1 MKKFILWTLG
11 IILALFVLIFCVL
24 FTPPGNAL
32 LIVESALCKLCL
44 KELCMKKFIL
54 WTLGIILALFVLIF
68 CVLFTPP
75 GNALLKPIIQGQIDK
90 YAPIKLDLEKFSLGI
105 SSVELK
111 IAHNDAII
119 ITLGGDFSLFS
130 QTLDVALKVDARD
143 IAVLGELVDTPLQGS
158 FVINTTAKGS
168 LEHLEV
174 NTTSD
179 IAKSFT
185 DIRITLQDFTPTA
198 ILANIKDA
206 QIKEFLAMAGIKPYA
221 SGSLSLEADIKG
233 DKDMNF
239 NGNALLQI
247 TQGLVDS
254 TLIKKDFEIDVP
266 KTTFVTTLN
275 ALFDMDKLNH
285 DFSFNG
291 NIGNIHS
298 SGQTLLKTLSTNT
311 SYAVNLSDLSAF
323 TPLVGMPIRGSFDN
337 GNIGNIHSSG
347 QTLLKTLSTNTSY
360 AVNLSDLSAFTP
372 LVGMPIRGSFETKG
386 EVKGGMESLE
396 IKGSS
401 NLASSNTSYEAVLK
415 NLAPDTIKAKV
426 SNLQLDTL
434 LWMIYMPRYADMRLN
449 LNAVVSELDKGISTQ
464 TDIKLSGTTNNAVMK
479 KEFDLDMPNT
489 KFNLTS
495 NVSLN
500 KGIGEAN
507 SKLDSDIANLELSKT
522 QINLKDSSFT
532 IPYIATIPNLKKLK
546 FITGME
552 LAGDFNSDIANL
564 ELSKTQINLKDSS
577 FTIPYIATIP
587 NLKKLKFITG
597 MELAG
602 DFKAQGTAKLKDTL
616 YADFNTQ
623 SLGGSIDAK
632 LDGNTLLASL
642 KDVNTLK
649 LFSIAQLK
657 PVFSSSMNGD
667 FNYNTLTEKGTLKA
681 VLSNGKLMP
690 NEITQLVEKYLK
702 TDITKEVYEDAGL
715 NATIDKK
722 LITTDIGLK
731 SNNTAIYAQG
741 ASIDTQKGKI
751 KADLKFQI
759 KDKYIYLK
767 ARDNLESPSLSIDA
781 SDLIKAE
788 ASKALSKG
796 AEQAIDKYI
805 KDDKIKEGAGKLLN
819 NLFK

>member
-1 MKKFILWTLG
+1 M
-11 IILALFVLIFCVL
+11 
-24 FTPPGNAL
+24 
-32 LIVESALCKLCL
+32 
-44 KELCMKKFIL
+44 CMKKFVL
-54 WTLGIILALFVLIF
+54 WILGIILALFVLIF

-130 QTLDVALKVDARD
+130 QTLDLALKVDARD

-168 LEHLEV
+168 LEYLEV

-185 DIRITLQDFTPTA
+185 DIRVTLQDFTPTA

-247 TQGLVDS
+247 AQGLVDS
-254 TLIKKDFEIDVP
+254 TLIKKDFDIDVP

-311 SYAVNLSDLSAF
+311 SYAVDLSDLSAF
-323 TPLVGMPIRGSFDN
+323 TPLFSMPIRGSFN
-337 GNIGNIHSSG
+337 
-347 QTLLKTLSTNTSY
+347 
-360 AVNLSDLSAFTP
+360 
-372 LVGMPIRGSFETKG
+372 TKG

-401 NLASSNTSYEAVLK
+401 NIASSNTSYEALLK
-415 NLAPDTIKAKV
+415 NLAPDTIKAQV
-426 SNLQLDTL
+426 SNLKLDTL
-434 LWMIYMPRYADMRLN
+434 LWMMYMPRYADMRLN
-449 LNAVVSELDKGISTQ
+449 LNAVVSELDKGLSSK
-464 TDIKLSGTTNNAVMK
+464 TDLTLTGTTNNAVMK

-495 NVSLN
+495 GVVL
-500 KGIGEAN
+500 KQGIGEAN
-507 SKLDSDIANLELSKT
+507 SKLDSDIANLNLAKT
-522 QINLKDSSFT
+522 QINLKDSSF
-532 IPYIATIPNLKKLK
+532 IVPYVATIPNLKKLK
-546 FITGME
+546 F
-552 LAGDFNSDIANL
+552 L
-564 ELSKTQINLKDSS
+564 
-577 FTIPYIATIP
+577 
-587 NLKKLKFITG
+587 TG

-616 YADFNTQ
+616 YADFSTQ

-632 LDGNTLLASL
+632 LDHNKLIASL

-667 FNYNTLTEKGTLKA
+667 FNYDTLTEKGTLKA

-690 NEITQLVEKYLK
+690 NEITQLAEKYLE
-702 TDITKEVYEDAGL
+702 TDITKEAYEDAGL

-741 ASIDTQKGKI
+741 ASIDTEKGKI
-751 KADLKFQI
+751 NTDIKFQI

-767 ARDNLESPSLSIDA
+767 ARDNLASPSLSIDA

>member
-1 MKKFILWTLG
+1 MKKIVLW
-11 IILALFVLIFCVL
+11 I
-24 FTPPGNAL
+24 
-32 LIVESALCKLCL
+32 
-44 KELCMKKFIL
+44 
-54 WTLGIILALFVLIF
+54 LGIILALFVLIF

-90 YAPIKLDLEKFSLGI
+90 YAPIKLELETFSLGI

-111 IAHNDAII
+111 IAHNDTII

-130 QTLDVALKVDARD
+130 QTLDLALKVDARD

-168 LEHLEV
+168 LKHLEV

-185 DIRITLQDFTPTA
+185 DIRVTLQDFTPTA

-233 DKDMNF
+233 DQNMNF
-239 NGNALLQI
+239 NGNTLLQI
-247 TQGLVDS
+247 AQGLVDS
-254 TLIKKDFEIDVP
+254 TLIKKDFDIDVP

-311 SYAVNLSDLSAF
+311 SYAVDLSDLSAF
-323 TPLVGMPIRGSFDN
+323 TPLVGMPIRGSFN
-337 GNIGNIHSSG
+337 
-347 QTLLKTLSTNTSY
+347 
-360 AVNLSDLSAFTP
+360 
-372 LVGMPIRGSFETKG
+372 TKG

-401 NLASSNTSYEAVLK
+401 NIASSNTSYEALLK
-415 NLAPDTIKAKV
+415 NLAPDTIKAQV
-426 SNLQLDTL
+426 SNLKLDTL

-449 LNAVVSELDKGISTQ
+449 LNAVVSELDKGISTK
-464 TDIKLSGTTNNAVMK
+464 TDLTLTGTTNNAVMK

-495 NVSLN
+495 GVVL
-500 KGIGEAN
+500 KQGIGEAN
-507 SKLDSDIANLELSKT
+507 SKLDSDIANLNLAKT
-522 QINLKDSSFT
+522 QINLKDSSFV
-532 IPYIATIPNLKKLK
+532 IPYVATIPNLKKLK
-546 FITGME
+546 F
-552 LAGDFNSDIANL
+552 L
-564 ELSKTQINLKDSS
+564 
-577 FTIPYIATIP
+577 
-587 NLKKLKFITG
+587 TG

-616 YADFNTQ
+616 YADFSTQ

-632 LDGNTLLASL
+632 LDNNKLFASL

-667 FNYNTLTEKGTLKA
+667 FNYDTLTEKGTLKA

-690 NEITQLVEKYLK
+690 NEITQLAEKYLK
-702 TDITKEVYEDAGL
+702 TDITKEAYEDAGL

-731 SNNTAIYAQG
+731 SSNTAIYAQE
-741 ASIDTQKGKI
+741 ASIDTEKGKI
-751 KADLKFQI
+751 NADIKFQI

-767 ARDNLESPSLSIDA
+767 ARDNLASPSLSIDA

>member
-1 MKKFILWTLG
+1 MKKIVLW
-11 IILALFVLIFCVL
+11 I
-24 FTPPGNAL
+24 
-32 LIVESALCKLCL
+32 
-44 KELCMKKFIL
+44 
-54 WTLGIILALFVLIF
+54 LGIILALFVLIF

-90 YAPIKLDLEKFSLGI
+90 YAPIKLELETFSLGI

-111 IAHNDAII
+111 IAHNDTII

-130 QTLDVALKVDARD
+130 QTLDLALKVDARD

-168 LEHLEV
+168 LKHLEV

-185 DIRITLQDFTPTA
+185 DIRVTLQDFTPTA

-233 DKDMNF
+233 DQNMNF
-239 NGNALLQI
+239 NGNTLLQI
-247 TQGLVDS
+247 AQGLVDS
-254 TLIKKDFEIDVP
+254 TLIKKDFDIDVP

-311 SYAVNLSDLSAF
+311 SYAVDLSDLSAF
-323 TPLVGMPIRGSFDN
+323 TPLVGMPIRGSFN
-337 GNIGNIHSSG
+337 
-347 QTLLKTLSTNTSY
+347 
-360 AVNLSDLSAFTP
+360 
-372 LVGMPIRGSFETKG
+372 TKG

-401 NLASSNTSYEAVLK
+401 NIASSNTSYEALLK
-415 NLAPDTIKAKV
+415 NLAPDTIKAQV
-426 SNLQLDTL
+426 SNLKLDTL

-449 LNAVVSELDKGISTQ
+449 LNAVVSELDKGISTK
-464 TDIKLSGTTNNAVMK
+464 TDLTLTGTTNNAVMK

-495 NVSLN
+495 GVVL
-500 KGIGEAN
+500 KQGIGEAN
-507 SKLDSDIANLELSKT
+507 SKLDSDIANLNLAKT
-522 QINLKDSSFT
+522 QINFKDSSFVV
-532 IPYIATIPNLKKLK
+532 PYVATIPNLKKLK
-546 FITGME
+546 F
-552 LAGDFNSDIANL
+552 L
-564 ELSKTQINLKDSS
+564 
-577 FTIPYIATIP
+577 
-587 NLKKLKFITG
+587 TG

-616 YADFNTQ
+616 YADFSTQ

-632 LDGNTLLASL
+632 LDNNKLFASL

-667 FNYNTLTEKGTLKA
+667 FNYDTLTEKGTLKA

-690 NEITQLVEKYLK
+690 NEITQLAEKYLK
-702 TDITKEVYEDAGL
+702 TDITKEAYEDAGL

-731 SNNTAIYAQG
+731 SNNTAIYAQE
-741 ASIDTQKGKI
+741 ASIDTEKGKI
-751 KADLKFQI
+751 NADIKFQI

-767 ARDNLESPSLSIDA
+767 ARDNLASPSLSIDA

>member
-1 MKKFILWTLG
+1 MKKFVLW
-11 IILALFVLIFCVL
+11 I
-24 FTPPGNAL
+24 
-32 LIVESALCKLCL
+32 
-44 KELCMKKFIL
+44 
-54 WTLGIILALFVLIF
+54 LGIILALFVLIF

-185 DIRITLQDFTPTA
+185 DIRVTLQDFTPTA

-233 DKDMNF
+233 DQNMNF

-247 TQGLVDS
+247 AQGLVDS
-254 TLIKKDFEIDVP
+254 TLIKKDFDIDVP

-311 SYAVNLSDLSAF
+311 SYAVDLSDLSAF
-323 TPLVGMPIRGSFDN
+323 TPLVGMPIRGSFN
-337 GNIGNIHSSG
+337 
-347 QTLLKTLSTNTSY
+347 
-360 AVNLSDLSAFTP
+360 
-372 LVGMPIRGSFETKG
+372 TKG

-401 NLASSNTSYEAVLK
+401 NIASSNTSYEAVLK
-415 NLAPDTIKAKV
+415 NLAPDTIKAQV
-426 SNLQLDTL
+426 SNLKLDTL

-449 LNAVVSELDKGISTQ
+449 LNAVVSELDKGLSSK
-464 TDIKLSGTTNNAVMK
+464 TDLTLTGTTNNAVMK

-495 NVSLN
+495 GVVL
-500 KGIGEAN
+500 KQGIGEAN
-507 SKLDSDIANLELSKT
+507 SKLDSDIANLNLAKT
-522 QINLKDSSFT
+522 QINLKDSSFVV
-532 IPYIATIPNLKKLK
+532 PYVATIPNLKKLK
-546 FITGME
+546 F
-552 LAGDFNSDIANL
+552 L
-564 ELSKTQINLKDSS
+564 
-577 FTIPYIATIP
+577 
-587 NLKKLKFITG
+587 TG

-616 YADFNTQ
+616 YADFSTQ

-632 LDGNTLLASL
+632 LDHNKLIASL

-667 FNYNTLTEKGTLKA
+667 FNYDTLTEKGTLKA

-690 NEITQLVEKYLK
+690 NEITQLAEKYLK
-702 TDITKEVYEDAGL
+702 TDITKEAYEDAGL

-722 LITTDIGLK
+722 LIATDIGLK

-741 ASIDTQKGKI
+741 ASIDTEKGKI
-751 KADLKFQI
+751 NADIKFQI

-767 ARDNLESPSLSIDA
+767 ARDNLASPSLSIDA

>member
-1 MKKFILWTLG
+1 MKKFVLW
-11 IILALFVLIFCVL
+11 I
-24 FTPPGNAL
+24 
-32 LIVESALCKLCL
+32 
-44 KELCMKKFIL
+44 
-54 WTLGIILALFVLIF
+54 LGIILALFVLIF

-168 LEHLEV
+168 LKHLEV

-185 DIRITLQDFTPTA
+185 DIRVTLQDFTPTA

-247 TQGLVDS
+247 AQGLVDS
-254 TLIKKDFEIDVP
+254 TLIKKDFDIDVP

-311 SYAVNLSDLSAF
+311 SYAVDLSDLSAF
-323 TPLVGMPIRGSFDN
+323 TPLFSMPIRGSFN
-337 GNIGNIHSSG
+337 
-347 QTLLKTLSTNTSY
+347 
-360 AVNLSDLSAFTP
+360 
-372 LVGMPIRGSFETKG
+372 TKG

-401 NLASSNTSYEAVLK
+401 NIASSNTSYEAVLK
-415 NLAPDTIKAKV
+415 NLAPDTIKAQV
-426 SNLQLDTL
+426 SNLKLDTL
-434 LWMIYMPRYADMRLN
+434 LWMIYMPKYADMRLN
-449 LNAVVSELDKGISTQ
+449 LNAVVSELDKGISTK
-464 TDIKLSGTTNNAVMK
+464 TDLTLTGTTNNAVMK

-495 NVSLN
+495 GVVL
-500 KGIGEAN
+500 KQGIGEAN
-507 SKLDSDIANLELSKT
+507 SKLDSDIANLNLAKT
-522 QINLKDSSFT
+522 QINLKDSSFVV
-532 IPYIATIPNLKKLK
+532 PYVATIPNLKKLK
-546 FITGME
+546 F
-552 LAGDFNSDIANL
+552 L
-564 ELSKTQINLKDSS
+564 
-577 FTIPYIATIP
+577 
-587 NLKKLKFITG
+587 TG

-616 YADFNTQ
+616 YADFSTQ

-632 LDGNTLLASL
+632 LDHNKLFASL

-657 PVFSSSMNGD
+657 PVFSSNMNGD
-667 FNYNTLTEKGTLKA
+667 FNYDTLTEKGTLKA

-690 NEITQLVEKYLK
+690 NEITQLAEKYLK
-702 TDITKEVYEDAGL
+702 MDITKEAYEDAGL

-741 ASIDTQKGKI
+741 ASIDTEKGKI
-751 KADLKFQI
+751 QADIKFQI

-767 ARDNLESPSLSIDA
+767 ARDNLASPSLSIDA
-781 SDLIKAE
+781 TDLIKAE
-788 ASKALSKG
+788 ANKAISKGVEKAL
-796 AEQAIDKYI
+796 DKHI
-805 KDDKIKEGAGKLLN
+805 KDDKIKESAGKLLN

>member
-1 MKKFILWTLG
+1 M
-11 IILALFVLIFCVL
+11 
-24 FTPPGNAL
+24 
-32 LIVESALCKLCL
+32 
-44 KELCMKKFIL
+44 CMKKFVL
-54 WTLGIILALFVLIF
+54 WILGIILALFVLIF

-130 QTLDVALKVDARD
+130 QTLDLALKVDARD

-168 LEHLEV
+168 LEYLEV

-185 DIRITLQDFTPTA
+185 DIRVTLQDFTPTA

-247 TQGLVDS
+247 AQGLVDS
-254 TLIKKDFEIDVP
+254 TLIKKDFDIDVP

-311 SYAVNLSDLSAF
+311 SYAVDLSDLSAF
-323 TPLVGMPIRGSFDN
+323 TPLVGMPIRGSFN
-337 GNIGNIHSSG
+337 
-347 QTLLKTLSTNTSY
+347 
-360 AVNLSDLSAFTP
+360 
-372 LVGMPIRGSFETKG
+372 TKG

-401 NLASSNTSYEAVLK
+401 NIASSNTSYEALLK
-415 NLAPDTIKAKV
+415 NLAPDTIKAQV
-426 SNLQLDTL
+426 SNLKLDTL

-449 LNAVVSELDKGISTQ
+449 LNAVVSELDKGLSSK
-464 TDIKLSGTTNNAVMK
+464 TDLTLTGTTNNAVMK

-495 NVSLN
+495 GVVL
-500 KGIGEAN
+500 KQGIGEAN
-507 SKLDSDIANLELSKT
+507 SKLDSDIANLNLAKT
-522 QINLKDSSFT
+522 QINLKDSSFVV
-532 IPYIATIPNLKKLK
+532 PYVATIPNLKKLK
-546 FITGME
+546 FLTGME
-552 LAGDFNSDIANL
+552 LAGN
-564 ELSKTQINLKDSS
+564 
-577 FTIPYIATIP
+577 
-587 NLKKLKFITG
+587 
-597 MELAG
+597 
-602 DFKAQGTAKLKDTL
+602 FKAQGTAKLKDTL
-616 YADFNTQ
+616 YADFSTQ

-632 LDGNTLLASL
+632 LDHNKLIASL

-657 PVFSSSMNGD
+657 PVFSSNMNGD
-667 FNYNTLTEKGTLKA
+667 FNYDTLTEKGTLKA

-690 NEITQLVEKYLK
+690 NEITQLAEKYLK
-702 TDITKEVYEDAGL
+702 TDITKEAYEDAGL

-741 ASIDTQKGKI
+741 ASIDTEKGKI
-751 KADLKFQI
+751 NADIKFQI

-767 ARDNLESPSLSIDA
+767 ARDNLASPSLSIDA

>member
-1 MKKFILWTLG
+1 M
-11 IILALFVLIFCVL
+11 
-24 FTPPGNAL
+24 
-32 LIVESALCKLCL
+32 
-44 KELCMKKFIL
+44 CMKKFVL
-54 WTLGIILALFVLIF
+54 WILGIILALFVLIF

-185 DIRITLQDFTPTA
+185 DIRVTLQDFTPTA

-233 DKDMNF
+233 DQNMNF

-247 TQGLVDS
+247 AQGLVDS
-254 TLIKKDFEIDVP
+254 TLIKKDFDIDVP

-311 SYAVNLSDLSAF
+311 SYAVDLSDLSAF
-323 TPLVGMPIRGSFDN
+323 TPLFSMPIRGSFN
-337 GNIGNIHSSG
+337 
-347 QTLLKTLSTNTSY
+347 
-360 AVNLSDLSAFTP
+360 
-372 LVGMPIRGSFETKG
+372 TKG

-396 IKGSS
+396 IKGNS
-401 NLASSNTSYEAVLK
+401 NIASSNTSYEALLK
-415 NLAPDTIKAKV
+415 NLAPDTIKAQV
-426 SNLQLDTL
+426 SNLKLDTL

-449 LNAVVSELDKGISTQ
+449 LNAVVSELDKGLSSK
-464 TDIKLSGTTNNAVMK
+464 TDLTLTGTTNNAVMK

-495 NVSLN
+495 GVVL
-500 KGIGEAN
+500 KQGIGEAN
-507 SKLDSDIANLELSKT
+507 SKLDSDIANLNLAKT
-522 QINLKDSSFT
+522 QINLKDSSFVV
-532 IPYIATIPNLKKLK
+532 PYVATIPNLKKLK
-546 FITGME
+546 F
-552 LAGDFNSDIANL
+552 L
-564 ELSKTQINLKDSS
+564 
-577 FTIPYIATIP
+577 
-587 NLKKLKFITG
+587 TG

-616 YADFNTQ
+616 YADFSTQ

-632 LDGNTLLASL
+632 LDHNKLIASL

-657 PVFSSSMNGD
+657 PVFSSNMNGD
-667 FNYNTLTEKGTLKA
+667 FNYDTLTEKGTLKA

-690 NEITQLVEKYLK
+690 NEITQLAEKYLK
-702 TDITKEVYEDAGL
+702 TDITKEAYEDAGL

-741 ASIDTQKGKI
+741 ASIDTEKGKI
-751 KADLKFQI
+751 NADIKFQI

-767 ARDNLESPSLSIDA
+767 ARDNLASPSLSIDA

>member
-1 MKKFILWTLG
+1 
-11 IILALFVLIFCVL
+11 
-24 FTPPGNAL
+24 
-32 LIVESALCKLCL
+32 
-44 KELCMKKFIL
+44 MKKFIL

-323 TPLVGMPIRGSFDN
+323 TPLVGMPIRGSF
-337 GNIGNIHSSG
+337 
-347 QTLLKTLSTNTSY
+347 
-360 AVNLSDLSAFTP
+360 
-372 LVGMPIRGSFETKG
+372 ETKG

-401 NLASSNTSYEAVLK
+401 NLANGNTSYEALLK

-464 TDIKLSGTTNNAVMK
+464 TDMKLSGTTNNAVMK

-500 KGIGEAN
+500 KGVGEAN
-507 SKLDSDIANLELSKT
+507 SKLV
-522 QINLKDSSFT
+522 
-532 IPYIATIPNLKKLK
+532 
-546 FITGME
+546 
-552 LAGDFNSDIANL
+552 SDIANL

-741 ASIDTQKGKI
+741 ASIDTEKGKI

>member
-1 MKKFILWTLG
+1 M
-11 IILALFVLIFCVL
+11 
-24 FTPPGNAL
+24 
-32 LIVESALCKLCL
+32 
-44 KELCMKKFIL
+44 CMKKFVL
-54 WTLGIILALFVLIF
+54 WILGIILALFVLIF

-130 QTLDVALKVDARD
+130 QTLDLALKVDARD

-168 LEHLEV
+168 LEYLEV

-185 DIRITLQDFTPTA
+185 DIRVTLQDFTPTA

-233 DKDMNF
+233 DQNMNF

-247 TQGLVDS
+247 AQGLVDS
-254 TLIKKDFEIDVP
+254 TLIKKDFDIDVP

-311 SYAVNLSDLSAF
+311 SYAVDLSDLSAF
-323 TPLVGMPIRGSFDN
+323 TPLVGMPIRGSFN
-337 GNIGNIHSSG
+337 
-347 QTLLKTLSTNTSY
+347 
-360 AVNLSDLSAFTP
+360 
-372 LVGMPIRGSFETKG
+372 TKG

-401 NLASSNTSYEAVLK
+401 NIASSNTSYEALLK
-415 NLAPDTIKAKV
+415 NLAPDTIKAQV
-426 SNLQLDTL
+426 SNLKLDTL

-449 LNAVVSELDKGISTQ
+449 LNAVVSELDKGLSSK
-464 TDIKLSGTTNNAVMK
+464 TDLTLTGITNNAVMK

-495 NVSLN
+495 GVVL
-500 KGIGEAN
+500 KQGIGEAN
-507 SKLDSDIANLELSKT
+507 SKLDSDIANLNLAKT
-522 QINLKDSSFT
+522 QINLKDSSFVV
-532 IPYIATIPNLKKLK
+532 PYV
-546 FITGME
+546 
-552 LAGDFNSDIANL
+552 
-564 ELSKTQINLKDSS
+564 
-577 FTIPYIATIP
+577 ATIP

-616 YADFNTQ
+616 YADFSTQ

-632 LDGNTLLASL
+632 LDHNKLIASL

-667 FNYNTLTEKGTLKA
+667 FNYDTLTEKGTLKA

-690 NEITQLVEKYLK
+690 NEITQLAEKYLK
-702 TDITKEVYEDAGL
+702 TDITKEAYEDAGL

-741 ASIDTQKGKI
+741 ASIDTEKGKI
-751 KADLKFQI
+751 NADIKFQI

-767 ARDNLESPSLSIDA
+767 ARDNLASPSLSIDA

>member
-1 MKKFILWTLG
+1 MKKIVLW
-11 IILALFVLIFCVL
+11 I
-24 FTPPGNAL
+24 
-32 LIVESALCKLCL
+32 
-44 KELCMKKFIL
+44 
-54 WTLGIILALFVLIF
+54 LGIILALFVLIF

-90 YAPIKLDLEKFSLGI
+90 YAPIKLELETFSLGI

-111 IAHNDAII
+111 IAHNDTII

-130 QTLDVALKVDARD
+130 QTLDLALKVDARD

-168 LEHLEV
+168 LKHLEV

-185 DIRITLQDFTPTA
+185 DIRVTLQDFTPTA

-233 DKDMNF
+233 DQNMNF
-239 NGNALLQI
+239 NGNTLLQI
-247 TQGLVDS
+247 AQGLVDS
-254 TLIKKDFEIDVP
+254 TLIKKDFDVDVP

-311 SYAVNLSDLSAF
+311 SYAVDLSDLSAF
-323 TPLVGMPIRGSFDN
+323 TPLVGMPIRGSFN
-337 GNIGNIHSSG
+337 
-347 QTLLKTLSTNTSY
+347 
-360 AVNLSDLSAFTP
+360 
-372 LVGMPIRGSFETKG
+372 TKG

-401 NLASSNTSYEAVLK
+401 NIASSNTSYEALLK
-415 NLAPDTIKAKV
+415 NLAPDTIKAQV
-426 SNLQLDTL
+426 SNLKLDTL

-449 LNAVVSELDKGISTQ
+449 LNAVVSELDKGISTK
-464 TDIKLSGTTNNAVMK
+464 TDLTLTGTTNNAVMK

-495 NVSLN
+495 GVVL
-500 KGIGEAN
+500 KQGIGEAN
-507 SKLDSDIANLELSKT
+507 SKLDSDIANLNLAKT
-522 QINLKDSSFT
+522 QINLKDSSFVV
-532 IPYIATIPNLKKLK
+532 PYVATIPNLKKLK
-546 FITGME
+546 F
-552 LAGDFNSDIANL
+552 L
-564 ELSKTQINLKDSS
+564 
-577 FTIPYIATIP
+577 
-587 NLKKLKFITG
+587 TG

-616 YADFNTQ
+616 YADFSTQ

-632 LDGNTLLASL
+632 LDNNKLFASL

-667 FNYNTLTEKGTLKA
+667 FNYDTLTEKGTLKA

-690 NEITQLVEKYLK
+690 NEITQLAEKYLK
-702 TDITKEVYEDAGL
+702 TDITKEAYEDAGL

-731 SNNTAIYAQG
+731 SSNTAIYAQE
-741 ASIDTQKGKI
+741 ASIDTEKGKI
-751 KADLKFQI
+751 NADIKFQI

-767 ARDNLESPSLSIDA
+767 ARDNLASPSLSIDA

>member
-1 MKKFILWTLG
+1 
-11 IILALFVLIFCVL
+11 
-24 FTPPGNAL
+24 
-32 LIVESALCKLCL
+32 
-44 KELCMKKFIL
+44 MKKFIL

-90 YAPIKLDLEKFSLGI
+90 YAPIKLDLETFSLGI

-323 TPLVGMPIRGSFDN
+323 TPLVGMPIRGSF
-337 GNIGNIHSSG
+337 
-347 QTLLKTLSTNTSY
+347 
-360 AVNLSDLSAFTP
+360 
-372 LVGMPIRGSFETKG
+372 ETKG

-396 IKGSS
+396 IKGNS

-552 LAGDFNSDIANL
+552 LAGDF
-564 ELSKTQINLKDSS
+564 
-577 FTIPYIATIP
+577 
-587 NLKKLKFITG
+587 
-597 MELAG
+597 
-602 DFKAQGTAKLKDTL
+602 KAQGTAKLKDTL

-657 PVFSSSMNGD
+657 PVFSSNMNGD

-767 ARDNLESPSLSIDA
+767 ARDNLESPNLSIDA

>member
-1 MKKFILWTLG
+1 M
-11 IILALFVLIFCVL
+11 
-24 FTPPGNAL
+24 
-32 LIVESALCKLCL
+32 
-44 KELCMKKFIL
+44 CMKKFVL
-54 WTLGIILALFVLIF
+54 WILGIILALFVLIF

-130 QTLDVALKVDARD
+130 QTLDLALKVDARD

-168 LEHLEV
+168 LEYLEV

-185 DIRITLQDFTPTA
+185 DIRVTLQDFTPTA
-198 ILANIKDA
+198 ILVNIKDA

-247 TQGLVDS
+247 AQGLVDS
-254 TLIKKDFEIDVP
+254 TLIKKDFDIDVP

-311 SYAVNLSDLSAF
+311 SYAVDLSDLSAF
-323 TPLVGMPIRGSFDN
+323 TPLVGMPIRGSFN
-337 GNIGNIHSSG
+337 
-347 QTLLKTLSTNTSY
+347 
-360 AVNLSDLSAFTP
+360 
-372 LVGMPIRGSFETKG
+372 TKG
-386 EVKGGMESLE
+386 EVKGGIESLE

-401 NLASSNTSYEAVLK
+401 NIASSNTSYEALLK
-415 NLAPDTIKAKV
+415 NLAPDTIKAQV
-426 SNLQLDTL
+426 SNLKLDTL

-449 LNAVVSELDKGISTQ
+449 LNAVVSELDKGLSSK
-464 TDIKLSGTTNNAVMK
+464 TDLTLTGTTNNAVMK

-495 NVSLN
+495 GVVL
-500 KGIGEAN
+500 KQGIGEAN
-507 SKLDSDIANLELSKT
+507 SKLDSDIANLNLAKT
-522 QINLKDSSFT
+522 QINLKDSSFVV
-532 IPYIATIPNLKKLK
+532 PYVATIPNLKKLK
-546 FITGME
+546 F
-552 LAGDFNSDIANL
+552 L
-564 ELSKTQINLKDSS
+564 
-577 FTIPYIATIP
+577 
-587 NLKKLKFITG
+587 TG

-616 YADFNTQ
+616 YADFSTQ

-632 LDGNTLLASL
+632 LDNNKLIASL

-667 FNYNTLTEKGTLKA
+667 FNYDTLTEKGTLKA

-690 NEITQLVEKYLK
+690 NEITQLAEKYLK
-702 TDITKEVYEDAGL
+702 TDITKEAYEDAGL

-741 ASIDTQKGKI
+741 ASIDTEKGKI
-751 KADLKFQI
+751 NADIKFQI

-767 ARDNLESPSLSIDA
+767 ARDNLASPSLSIDA

>member
-1 MKKFILWTLG
+1 M
-11 IILALFVLIFCVL
+11 
-24 FTPPGNAL
+24 
-32 LIVESALCKLCL
+32 
-44 KELCMKKFIL
+44 CMKKFVL
-54 WTLGIILALFVLIF
+54 WILGIILALFVLIF

-130 QTLDVALKVDARD
+130 QTLDLALKVDARD

-185 DIRITLQDFTPTA
+185 DIRVTLQDFTPTA

-247 TQGLVDS
+247 AQGLVDS
-254 TLIKKDFEIDVP
+254 TLIKKDFDIDVP

-311 SYAVNLSDLSAF
+311 SYAVDLSDLSAF
-323 TPLVGMPIRGSFDN
+323 TPLFSMPIRGSFN
-337 GNIGNIHSSG
+337 
-347 QTLLKTLSTNTSY
+347 
-360 AVNLSDLSAFTP
+360 
-372 LVGMPIRGSFETKG
+372 TKG

-401 NLASSNTSYEAVLK
+401 NIASSNTSYEALLK
-415 NLAPDTIKAKV
+415 NLAPDTIKAQV
-426 SNLQLDTL
+426 SNLKLDTL

-449 LNAVVSELDKGISTQ
+449 LNAVVSELDKGLSSK
-464 TDIKLSGTTNNAVMK
+464 TDLTLTGTTNNAVMK

-495 NVSLN
+495 GVVL
-500 KGIGEAN
+500 KQGIGEAN
-507 SKLDSDIANLELSKT
+507 SKLDSDIANLNLAKT
-522 QINLKDSSFT
+522 QINLKDSSFVV
-532 IPYIATIPNLKKLK
+532 
-546 FITGME
+546 
-552 LAGDFNSDIANL
+552 
-564 ELSKTQINLKDSS
+564 
-577 FTIPYIATIP
+577 PYIATIP

-616 YADFNTQ
+616 YADFSTQ

-632 LDGNTLLASL
+632 LDNNKLFASL

-657 PVFSSSMNGD
+657 PVFSSNMNGD
-667 FNYNTLTEKGTLKA
+667 FNYDTLTEKGTLKA

-690 NEITQLVEKYLK
+690 NEITQLAEKYLK
-702 TDITKEVYEDAGL
+702 TDITKEAYEDAGL

-741 ASIDTQKGKI
+741 ASIDTEKGKI
-751 KADLKFQI
+751 NADIKFQI

-767 ARDNLESPSLSIDA
+767 ARDNLASPSLSIDA

>member
-1 MKKFILWTLG
+1 MKKFVLW
-11 IILALFVLIFCVL
+11 I
-24 FTPPGNAL
+24 
-32 LIVESALCKLCL
+32 
-44 KELCMKKFIL
+44 
-54 WTLGIILALFVLIF
+54 LGIILALFVLIF

-130 QTLDVALKVDARD
+130 QTLDLALKVDARD

-168 LEHLEV
+168 LKHLEV

-185 DIRITLQDFTPTA
+185 DIRVTLQDFTPTA

-247 TQGLVDS
+247 AQGLVDS

-311 SYAVNLSDLSAF
+311 SYAVDLSDLSAF
-323 TPLVGMPIRGSFDN
+323 TPLVGMPIRGSFN
-337 GNIGNIHSSG
+337 
-347 QTLLKTLSTNTSY
+347 
-360 AVNLSDLSAFTP
+360 
-372 LVGMPIRGSFETKG
+372 TKG

-401 NLASSNTSYEAVLK
+401 NIASSNTSYEALLK
-415 NLAPDTIKAKV
+415 NLAPDTIKAQV
-426 SNLQLDTL
+426 SNLKLDTL

-449 LNAVVSELDKGISTQ
+449 LNAVVSELDKGISTK
-464 TDIKLSGTTNNAVMK
+464 TDLTLTGTTNNAVMK

-495 NVSLN
+495 GVVL
-500 KGIGEAN
+500 KQGIGEAN
-507 SKLDSDIANLELSKT
+507 SKLDSDIANLNLAKT
-522 QINLKDSSFT
+522 QINLKDSSFVV
-532 IPYIATIPNLKKLK
+532 PYV
-546 FITGME
+546 
-552 LAGDFNSDIANL
+552 
-564 ELSKTQINLKDSS
+564 
-577 FTIPYIATIP
+577 ATIP

-616 YADFNTQ
+616 YADFSTQ

-632 LDGNTLLASL
+632 LDNNKLFASL

-667 FNYNTLTEKGTLKA
+667 FNYDTLTEKGTLKA

-690 NEITQLVEKYLK
+690 NEITQLAEKYLK
-702 TDITKEVYEDAGL
+702 TDITKEAYEDAGL

-741 ASIDTQKGKI
+741 ASIDTEKGKI
-751 KADLKFQI
+751 QADIKFQI

-767 ARDNLESPSLSIDA
+767 ARDNLASPSLSIDA

-788 ASKALSKG
+788 AAKALNKG

-805 KDDKIKEGAGKLLN
+805 KDDKLKEGAGKLLN

>member
-1 MKKFILWTLG
+1 MKKFVLW
-11 IILALFVLIFCVL
+11 I
-24 FTPPGNAL
+24 
-32 LIVESALCKLCL
+32 
-44 KELCMKKFIL
+44 
-54 WTLGIILALFVLIF
+54 LGIILALFVLIF

-130 QTLDVALKVDARD
+130 QTLDLALKVDARD

-168 LEHLEV
+168 LEYLEV

-185 DIRITLQDFTPTA
+185 DIRVTLQDFTPTA

-206 QIKEFLAMAGIKPYA
+206 QIKEFLAMTGIKPYA

-247 TQGLVDS
+247 AQGLVDS
-254 TLIKKDFEIDVP
+254 TLIKKDFDIDVP

-311 SYAVNLSDLSAF
+311 SYAVDLSDLSAF
-323 TPLVGMPIRGSFDN
+323 TPLVGMPIRGSFN
-337 GNIGNIHSSG
+337 
-347 QTLLKTLSTNTSY
+347 
-360 AVNLSDLSAFTP
+360 
-372 LVGMPIRGSFETKG
+372 TKG

-401 NLASSNTSYEAVLK
+401 NIASSNTSYEALLK
-415 NLAPDTIKAKV
+415 NLAPDTIKAQV
-426 SNLQLDTL
+426 SNLKLDTL

-449 LNAVVSELDKGISTQ
+449 LNAVVSELDKG
-464 TDIKLSGTTNNAVMK
+464 LSSKADLTLTGTTNNAVMK

-495 NVSLN
+495 GVVL
-500 KGIGEAN
+500 KQGIGEAN
-507 SKLDSDIANLELSKT
+507 SKLDSDIANLNLAKT
-522 QINLKDSSFT
+522 QINLKDSSFVV
-532 IPYIATIPNLKKLK
+532 PYV
-546 FITGME
+546 
-552 LAGDFNSDIANL
+552 
-564 ELSKTQINLKDSS
+564 
-577 FTIPYIATIP
+577 ATIP

-616 YADFNTQ
+616 YADFSTQ

-632 LDGNTLLASL
+632 LDNNKLIASL

-657 PVFSSSMNGD
+657 PVFSSNMNGD
-667 FNYNTLTEKGTLKA
+667 FNYDTLTEKGTLKA

-690 NEITQLVEKYLK
+690 NEITQLAEKYLK
-702 TDITKEVYEDAGL
+702 TDITKEAYEDAGL

-741 ASIDTQKGKI
+741 ASIDTEKGKI
-751 KADLKFQI
+751 NADIKFQI

-767 ARDNLESPSLSIDA
+767 ARDNLASPSLSIDA

>member
-1 MKKFILWTLG
+1 MKKFVLW
-11 IILALFVLIFCVL
+11 I
-24 FTPPGNAL
+24 
-32 LIVESALCKLCL
+32 
-44 KELCMKKFIL
+44 
-54 WTLGIILALFVLIF
+54 LGIILALFVLIF

-168 LEHLEV
+168 LKHLEV

-185 DIRITLQDFTPTA
+185 DIRVTLQDFTPTA

-247 TQGLVDS
+247 AQGLVDS
-254 TLIKKDFEIDVP
+254 TLIKKDFDIDVP

-311 SYAVNLSDLSAF
+311 SYAVDLSDLSAF
-323 TPLVGMPIRGSFDN
+323 TPLFSMPIRGSFN
-337 GNIGNIHSSG
+337 
-347 QTLLKTLSTNTSY
+347 
-360 AVNLSDLSAFTP
+360 
-372 LVGMPIRGSFETKG
+372 TKG

-401 NLASSNTSYEAVLK
+401 NIASSNTSYEAVLK
-415 NLAPDTIKAKV
+415 NLAPDTIKAQV
-426 SNLQLDTL
+426 SNLKLDTL
-434 LWMIYMPRYADMRLN
+434 LWMMYMPRYADMRLN
-449 LNAVVSELDKGISTQ
+449 LNAVVSELDKGISTK
-464 TDIKLSGTTNNAVMK
+464 TDLTLTGTTNNAVMK

-495 NVSLN
+495 GVVL
-500 KGIGEAN
+500 KQGIGEAN
-507 SKLDSDIANLELSKT
+507 SKLDSDIANLNLAKT
-522 QINLKDSSFT
+522 QINLKDSSFVV
-532 IPYIATIPNLKKLK
+532 PYIATIPNLKKLK
-546 FITGME
+546 F
-552 LAGDFNSDIANL
+552 L
-564 ELSKTQINLKDSS
+564 
-577 FTIPYIATIP
+577 
-587 NLKKLKFITG
+587 TG

-616 YADFNTQ
+616 YADFSTQ

-632 LDGNTLLASL
+632 LDNNKLFASL

-657 PVFSSSMNGD
+657 PVFSSNMNGD
-667 FNYNTLTEKGTLKA
+667 FNYDTLTEKGTLKA

-690 NEITQLVEKYLK
+690 NEITQLAEKYLK
-702 TDITKEVYEDAGL
+702 TDITKEAYEDAGL

-731 SNNTAIYAQG
+731 SNNTTIYAQG
-741 ASIDTQKGKI
+741 ASIDTEKGKI
-751 KADLKFQI
+751 NADIKFQI

-767 ARDNLESPSLSIDA
+767 ARDNLASPSLSIDA
-781 SDLIKAE
+781 TDLIKAE
-788 ASKALSKG
+788 ANKAISKGVEKAL
-796 AEQAIDKYI
+796 DKHI
-805 KDDKIKEGAGKLLN
+805 KDDKIKESAGKLLN
-819 NLFK
+819 NFFK

>member
-1 MKKFILWTLG
+1 M
-11 IILALFVLIFCVL
+11 
-24 FTPPGNAL
+24 
-32 LIVESALCKLCL
+32 
-44 KELCMKKFIL
+44 CMKKFVL
-54 WTLGIILALFVLIF
+54 WILGIILALFVLIF

-130 QTLDVALKVDARD
+130 QTLDLALKVDARD

-168 LEHLEV
+168 LKHLEV

-185 DIRITLQDFTPTA
+185 DIRVTLQDFTPTA

-247 TQGLVDS
+247 AQGLVDS
-254 TLIKKDFEIDVP
+254 TLIKKDFDIDVP

-311 SYAVNLSDLSAF
+311 SYAVDLSDLSAF
-323 TPLVGMPIRGSFDN
+323 TPLFSMPIRGSFN
-337 GNIGNIHSSG
+337 
-347 QTLLKTLSTNTSY
+347 
-360 AVNLSDLSAFTP
+360 
-372 LVGMPIRGSFETKG
+372 TKG

-401 NLASSNTSYEAVLK
+401 NIASSNTSYEALLK
-415 NLAPDTIKAKV
+415 NLAPDTIKAQV
-426 SNLQLDTL
+426 SNLKLDTL
-434 LWMIYMPRYADMRLN
+434 LWMMYMPKYADMRLN
-449 LNAVVSELDKGISTQ
+449 LNAVVSELDKGISTK
-464 TDIKLSGTTNNAVMK
+464 TDLTLTGTTNNAVMK

-495 NVSLN
+495 GVVL
-500 KGIGEAN
+500 KQGIGEAN
-507 SKLDSDIANLELSKT
+507 SKLDSDIANLNLAKT
-522 QINLKDSSFT
+522 QINLKDSSF
-532 IPYIATIPNLKKLK
+532 IVPYIATIPNLKKLK
-546 FITGME
+546 F
-552 LAGDFNSDIANL
+552 L
-564 ELSKTQINLKDSS
+564 
-577 FTIPYIATIP
+577 
-587 NLKKLKFITG
+587 TG

-616 YADFNTQ
+616 YADFSTQ

-632 LDGNTLLASL
+632 LDHNKLFASL

-657 PVFSSSMNGD
+657 PVFSSNMNGD
-667 FNYNTLTEKGTLKA
+667 FNYDTLTEKGTLKA

-690 NEITQLVEKYLK
+690 NEITQLAEKYLK
-702 TDITKEVYEDAGL
+702 MDITKEAYEDAGL

-741 ASIDTQKGKI
+741 ASIDTEKGKI
-751 KADLKFQI
+751 NADIKFQI

-767 ARDNLESPSLSIDA
+767 ARDNLASPSLSIDA
-781 SDLIKAE
+781 TDLIKAE
-788 ASKALSKG
+788 ANKAISKGVEKAL
-796 AEQAIDKYI
+796 DKHI
-805 KDDKIKEGAGKLLN
+805 KDDKIKESAGKLLN
-819 NLFK
+819 NFFK

>member
-1 MKKFILWTLG
+1 MKKFVLW
-11 IILALFVLIFCVL
+11 I
-24 FTPPGNAL
+24 
-32 LIVESALCKLCL
+32 
-44 KELCMKKFIL
+44 
-54 WTLGIILALFVLIF
+54 LGIILALFVLIF

-90 YAPIKLDLEKFSLGI
+90 YAPIKLELETFSLGI

-130 QTLDVALKVDARD
+130 QTLDLALKVDARD

-185 DIRITLQDFTPTA
+185 DIRVTLQDFTPTA

-221 SGSLSLEADIKG
+221 SGSLSLEAGIKG
-233 DKDMNF
+233 DQNMNF

-247 TQGLVDS
+247 AQGLVDS
-254 TLIKKDFEIDVP
+254 TLIKKDFDIDVP

-311 SYAVNLSDLSAF
+311 SYAVDLSDLSAF
-323 TPLVGMPIRGSFDN
+323 TPLVGMPIRGSFN
-337 GNIGNIHSSG
+337 
-347 QTLLKTLSTNTSY
+347 
-360 AVNLSDLSAFTP
+360 
-372 LVGMPIRGSFETKG
+372 TKG

-396 IKGSS
+396 IKGNS
-401 NLASSNTSYEAVLK
+401 NIASSNTSYEALLK
-415 NLAPDTIKAKV
+415 NLAPDTIKAQV
-426 SNLQLDTL
+426 SNLKLDTL

-449 LNAVVSELDKGISTQ
+449 LNAVVSELDKGLSSK
-464 TDIKLSGTTNNAVMK
+464 TDLTLTGTTNNAVMK

-495 NVSLN
+495 GVVL
-500 KGIGEAN
+500 KQGVGEAN
-507 SKLDSDIANLELSKT
+507 SKLDSDIANLNLAKT
-522 QINLKDSSFT
+522 QINLKDSSFVV
-532 IPYIATIPNLKKLK
+532 PYVATIPNLKKLK
-546 FITGME
+546 F
-552 LAGDFNSDIANL
+552 L
-564 ELSKTQINLKDSS
+564 
-577 FTIPYIATIP
+577 
-587 NLKKLKFITG
+587 TG

-616 YADFNTQ
+616 YADFSTQ

-632 LDGNTLLASL
+632 LDNNKLFASL

-657 PVFSSSMNGD
+657 PVFSSNMNGD
-667 FNYNTLTEKGTLKA
+667 FNYDTLTEKGILKA

-690 NEITQLVEKYLK
+690 NEITQLAEKYLK
-702 TDITKEVYEDAGL
+702 TDITKEAYEDAGL

-741 ASIDTQKGKI
+741 ASIDTEKGKI
-751 KADLKFQI
+751 NADIKFQI

-767 ARDNLESPSLSIDA
+767 ARDNLASPSLSIDA

>member
-1 MKKFILWTLG
+1 MKKFVLW
-11 IILALFVLIFCVL
+11 I
-24 FTPPGNAL
+24 
-32 LIVESALCKLCL
+32 
-44 KELCMKKFIL
+44 
-54 WTLGIILALFVLIF
+54 LGIILALFVLIF

-130 QTLDVALKVDARD
+130 QTLDLALKVDARD

-185 DIRITLQDFTPTA
+185 DIRVTLQDFTPTA

-247 TQGLVDS
+247 AQGLVDS
-254 TLIKKDFEIDVP
+254 TLIKKDFDIDVP

-311 SYAVNLSDLSAF
+311 SYAVDLSDLSAF
-323 TPLVGMPIRGSFDN
+323 TPLVGMPIRGSFN
-337 GNIGNIHSSG
+337 
-347 QTLLKTLSTNTSY
+347 
-360 AVNLSDLSAFTP
+360 
-372 LVGMPIRGSFETKG
+372 TKG

-401 NLASSNTSYEAVLK
+401 NIASSNTSYEALLK
-415 NLAPDTIKAKV
+415 NLTPDTIKAQV
-426 SNLQLDTL
+426 SNLKLDTL

-449 LNAVVSELDKGISTQ
+449 LNAIVSELDKGLSSK
-464 TDIKLSGTTNNAVMK
+464 TDLTLTGTTNNAVMK

-495 NVSLN
+495 GVVL
-500 KGIGEAN
+500 KQGIGEAN
-507 SKLDSDIANLELSKT
+507 SKLDSDIANLNLAKT
-522 QINLKDSSFT
+522 QINLKDSSFVV
-532 IPYIATIPNLKKLK
+532 PYVATIPNLKKLK
-546 FITGME
+546 F
-552 LAGDFNSDIANL
+552 L
-564 ELSKTQINLKDSS
+564 
-577 FTIPYIATIP
+577 
-587 NLKKLKFITG
+587 TG

-616 YADFNTQ
+616 YADFSTQ

-632 LDGNTLLASL
+632 LDHNKLIASL

-667 FNYNTLTEKGTLKA
+667 FNYDTLTEKGTLKA

-690 NEITQLVEKYLK
+690 NEITQLAEKYLK
-702 TDITKEVYEDAGL
+702 TDITKEAYEDAGL

-741 ASIDTQKGKI
+741 ASIDTEKGKI
-751 KADLKFQI
+751 NADIKFQI

-767 ARDNLESPSLSIDA
+767 ARDNLASPSLSIDA

-788 ASKALSKG
+788 ANKAISKGVEKAL
-796 AEQAIDKYI
+796 DKHI
-805 KDDKIKEGAGKLLN
+805 KDDKIKESAGKLLN

>member
-1 MKKFILWTLG
+1 M
-11 IILALFVLIFCVL
+11 
-24 FTPPGNAL
+24 
-32 LIVESALCKLCL
+32 
-44 KELCMKKFIL
+44 
-54 WTLGIILALFVLIF
+54 GIILALFVLIF

-90 YAPIKLDLEKFSLGI
+90 YAPIKLELETFSLGI

-111 IAHNDAII
+111 IAHNDTII

-130 QTLDVALKVDARD
+130 QTLDLALKVDARD

-168 LEHLEV
+168 LKHLEV

-185 DIRITLQDFTPTA
+185 DIRVTLQDFTPTA

-233 DKDMNF
+233 DQNMNF
-239 NGNALLQI
+239 NGNTLLQI
-247 TQGLVDS
+247 AQGLVDS
-254 TLIKKDFEIDVP
+254 TLIKKDFDVDVP

-311 SYAVNLSDLSAF
+311 SYAVDLSDLSAF
-323 TPLVGMPIRGSFDN
+323 TPLVGMPIRGSFN
-337 GNIGNIHSSG
+337 
-347 QTLLKTLSTNTSY
+347 
-360 AVNLSDLSAFTP
+360 
-372 LVGMPIRGSFETKG
+372 TKG
-386 EVKGGMESLE
+386 EVKGGIESLE

-401 NLASSNTSYEAVLK
+401 NIASSNTSYEALLK
-415 NLAPDTIKAKV
+415 NLAPDTIKAQV
-426 SNLQLDTL
+426 SNLKLDTL

-449 LNAVVSELDKGISTQ
+449 LNAVVSELDKGISTK
-464 TDIKLSGTTNNAVMK
+464 TDLTLTGTTNNVVMK

-495 NVSLN
+495 GVVL
-500 KGIGEAN
+500 KQGIGEAN
-507 SKLDSDIANLELSKT
+507 SKLDSDIANLNLAKT
-522 QINLKDSSFT
+522 QINLKDSSFVV
-532 IPYIATIPNLKKLK
+532 PYVATIPNLKKLK
-546 FITGME
+546 F
-552 LAGDFNSDIANL
+552 L
-564 ELSKTQINLKDSS
+564 
-577 FTIPYIATIP
+577 
-587 NLKKLKFITG
+587 TG

-616 YADFNTQ
+616 YADFSTQ

-632 LDGNTLLASL
+632 LDNNKLFASL

-667 FNYNTLTEKGTLKA
+667 FNYDTLTEKGTLKA

-690 NEITQLVEKYLK
+690 NEITQLAEKYLK
-702 TDITKEVYEDAGL
+702 TDITKEAYEDAGL

-722 LITTDIGLK
+722 LITTDIGLT
-731 SNNTAIYAQG
+731 SNNTAIYAQE
-741 ASIDTQKGKI
+741 ASIDTEKGKI
-751 KADLKFQI
+751 NADIKFQI

-767 ARDNLESPSLSIDA
+767 ARDNLASPSLSIDA

>member
-1 MKKFILWTLG
+1 MKKFVLW
-11 IILALFVLIFCVL
+11 I
-24 FTPPGNAL
+24 
-32 LIVESALCKLCL
+32 
-44 KELCMKKFIL
+44 
-54 WTLGIILALFVLIF
+54 LGIILALFVLIF

-130 QTLDVALKVDARD
+130 QTLDLALKVDARD

-168 LEHLEV
+168 LEYLEV

-185 DIRITLQDFTPTA
+185 DIRVTLQDFTPTA

-233 DKDMNF
+233 DQNMNF

-247 TQGLVDS
+247 AQGLVDS
-254 TLIKKDFEIDVP
+254 TLIKKDFDIDVP

-311 SYAVNLSDLSAF
+311 SYAVDLSDLSAF
-323 TPLVGMPIRGSFDN
+323 TPLVGMPIRGSF
-337 GNIGNIHSSG
+337 S
-347 QTLLKTLSTNTSY
+347 
-360 AVNLSDLSAFTP
+360 
-372 LVGMPIRGSFETKG
+372 TKG

-401 NLASSNTSYEAVLK
+401 NIASSNTSYEAVLK
-415 NLAPDTIKAKV
+415 NLAPDTIKAQV
-426 SNLQLDTL
+426 SNLKLDTL

-449 LNAVVSELDKGISTQ
+449 LNAVVSELDKGISTK
-464 TDIKLSGTTNNAVMK
+464 TDLTLTGTTNNAVMK

-495 NVSLN
+495 GVVL
-500 KGIGEAN
+500 KQGIGEAN
-507 SKLDSDIANLELSKT
+507 SKLDSDIANLNLAKT
-522 QINLKDSSFT
+522 QINLKDSSFVV
-532 IPYIATIPNLKKLK
+532 PYV
-546 FITGME
+546 
-552 LAGDFNSDIANL
+552 
-564 ELSKTQINLKDSS
+564 
-577 FTIPYIATIP
+577 ATIP

-616 YADFNTQ
+616 YADFSTQ

-632 LDGNTLLASL
+632 LDNNKLFASL

-667 FNYNTLTEKGTLKA
+667 FNYDTLTEKGTLKT

-690 NEITQLVEKYLK
+690 NEITQLAEKYLK
-702 TDITKEVYEDAGL
+702 TDITKEAYEDAGL

-741 ASIDTQKGKI
+741 ASIDTEKGKI
-751 KADLKFQI
+751 QADIKFQI

-767 ARDNLESPSLSIDA
+767 ARDNLASPSLSIDA

-788 ASKALSKG
+788 AAKALNKG

-805 KDDKIKEGAGKLLN
+805 KDDKLKEGAGKLLN

>member
-1 MKKFILWTLG
+1 M
-11 IILALFVLIFCVL
+11 
-24 FTPPGNAL
+24 
-32 LIVESALCKLCL
+32 
-44 KELCMKKFIL
+44 CMKKFVL
-54 WTLGIILALFVLIF
+54 WILGIILALFVLIF

-130 QTLDVALKVDARD
+130 QTLDLALKVDARD

-168 LEHLEV
+168 LKHLEV

-185 DIRITLQDFTPTA
+185 DIRVTLQDFTPTA

-247 TQGLVDS
+247 AQGLVDS

-291 NIGNIHS
+291 NISNIHS

-311 SYAVNLSDLSAF
+311 SYAVDLSDLSAF
-323 TPLVGMPIRGSFDN
+323 TPLVGMPIRGSF
-337 GNIGNIHSSG
+337 S
-347 QTLLKTLSTNTSY
+347 
-360 AVNLSDLSAFTP
+360 
-372 LVGMPIRGSFETKG
+372 TKG

-401 NLASSNTSYEAVLK
+401 NIASSNTSYEALLK
-415 NLAPDTIKAKV
+415 NLAPDTIKAQV
-426 SNLQLDTL
+426 SNLKLDTL
-434 LWMIYMPRYADMRLN
+434 LWMIYMPKYADMRLN
-449 LNAVVSELDKGISTQ
+449 LNAVVSELDKGISTK
-464 TDIKLSGTTNNAVMK
+464 TDLTLTGTTNNAVMK

-495 NVSLN
+495 GVVL
-500 KGIGEAN
+500 KQGIGEAN
-507 SKLDSDIANLELSKT
+507 SKLDSDIANLNLAKT
-522 QINLKDSSFT
+522 QINLKDSSFVV
-532 IPYIATIPNLKKLK
+532 PYIAIIPNLKKLK
-546 FITGME
+546 F
-552 LAGDFNSDIANL
+552 L
-564 ELSKTQINLKDSS
+564 
-577 FTIPYIATIP
+577 
-587 NLKKLKFITG
+587 TG

-616 YADFNTQ
+616 YADFSTQ

-632 LDGNTLLASL
+632 LDNNKLIASL

-667 FNYNTLTEKGTLKA
+667 FNYDTLTEKGTLKA

-690 NEITQLVEKYLK
+690 NEITQLAEKYLK
-702 TDITKEVYEDAGL
+702 TDITKEAYEDAGL

-741 ASIDTQKGKI
+741 ASIDTEKGKI
-751 KADLKFQI
+751 QADIKFQI

-767 ARDNLESPSLSIDA
+767 ARDNLASPSLSIDA
-781 SDLIKAE
+781 TDLIKAE
-788 ASKALSKG
+788 ANKAISKG
-796 AEQAIDKYI
+796 VEKVLDKHI
-805 KDDKIKEGAGKLLN
+805 KDDKIKESAGKLLN

>member
-1 MKKFILWTLG
+1 MKKFVLW
-11 IILALFVLIFCVL
+11 I
-24 FTPPGNAL
+24 
-32 LIVESALCKLCL
+32 
-44 KELCMKKFIL
+44 
-54 WTLGIILALFVLIF
+54 LGIILALFVLIF

-130 QTLDVALKVDARD
+130 QTLDLALKVDARD

-168 LEHLEV
+168 LEYLEV

-185 DIRITLQDFTPTA
+185 DIRVTLQDFTPTA

-247 TQGLVDS
+247 AQGLVDS
-254 TLIKKDFEIDVP
+254 TLIKKDFDIDVP

-311 SYAVNLSDLSAF
+311 SYAVDLSDLSAF
-323 TPLVGMPIRGSFDN
+323 TPLVGMPIRGSFN
-337 GNIGNIHSSG
+337 
-347 QTLLKTLSTNTSY
+347 
-360 AVNLSDLSAFTP
+360 
-372 LVGMPIRGSFETKG
+372 TKG

-401 NLASSNTSYEAVLK
+401 NIASSNTSYEALLK
-415 NLAPDTIKAKV
+415 NLAPDTIKAQV
-426 SNLQLDTL
+426 SNLKLDTL

-449 LNAVVSELDKGISTQ
+449 LNAVVSELDKG
-464 TDIKLSGTTNNAVMK
+464 LSSKADLTLTGTTNNAVMK

-495 NVSLN
+495 GVVL
-500 KGIGEAN
+500 KQGIGEAN
-507 SKLDSDIANLELSKT
+507 SKLDSDIANLNLAKT
-522 QINLKDSSFT
+522 QINLKDSSFVV
-532 IPYIATIPNLKKLK
+532 PYVATIPNLKKLK
-546 FITGME
+546 F
-552 LAGDFNSDIANL
+552 L
-564 ELSKTQINLKDSS
+564 
-577 FTIPYIATIP
+577 
-587 NLKKLKFITG
+587 TG

-616 YADFNTQ
+616 YADFSTQ

-632 LDGNTLLASL
+632 LDNNKLIASL

-657 PVFSSSMNGD
+657 PVFSSNMNGD
-667 FNYNTLTEKGTLKA
+667 FNYDTLTEKGTLKA

-690 NEITQLVEKYLK
+690 NEITQLAEKYLK
-702 TDITKEVYEDAGL
+702 TDITKEAYEDAGL

-741 ASIDTQKGKI
+741 ASIDTEKGKI
-751 KADLKFQI
+751 NADIKFQI

-767 ARDNLESPSLSIDA
+767 ARDNLASPSLSIDA

>member
-1 MKKFILWTLG
+1 
-11 IILALFVLIFCVL
+11 
-24 FTPPGNAL
+24 
-32 LIVESALCKLCL
+32 
-44 KELCMKKFIL
+44 MKKFIL

-90 YAPIKLDLEKFSLGI
+90 YAPIKLDLETFSLGI

-221 SGSLSLEADIKG
+221 SGSLSIEADIKG

-298 SGQTLLKTLSTNT
+298 SGQTLLKTLN
-311 SYAVNLSDLSAF
+311 
-323 TPLVGMPIRGSFDN
+323 
-337 GNIGNIHSSG
+337 
-347 QTLLKTLSTNTSY
+347 TNTSY

-415 NLAPDTIKAKV
+415 NLAPDTIKAQV
-426 SNLQLDTL
+426 SNLKLDTL

-464 TDIKLSGTTNNAVMK
+464 TDIKLSGITNNAVMK

-507 SKLDSDIANLELSKT
+507 SKLV
-522 QINLKDSSFT
+522 
-532 IPYIATIPNLKKLK
+532 
-546 FITGME
+546 
-552 LAGDFNSDIANL
+552 SDIANL

-702 TDITKEVYEDAGL
+702 TDITKEAYEDAGL

-767 ARDNLESPSLSIDA
+767 ARDNLESPNLSIDA

>member
-1 MKKFILWTLG
+1 M
-11 IILALFVLIFCVL
+11 
-24 FTPPGNAL
+24 
-32 LIVESALCKLCL
+32 
-44 KELCMKKFIL
+44 CMKKFVL
-54 WTLGIILALFVLIF
+54 WILGIILALFVLIF

-130 QTLDVALKVDARD
+130 QTLDLALKVDARD

-168 LEHLEV
+168 LEYLEV

-185 DIRITLQDFTPTA
+185 DIRVTLQDFTPTA

-247 TQGLVDS
+247 AQGLVDS
-254 TLIKKDFEIDVP
+254 TLIKKDFDIDVP

-311 SYAVNLSDLSAF
+311 SYAVDLSDLSAF
-323 TPLVGMPIRGSFDN
+323 TPLFSMPIRGSFN
-337 GNIGNIHSSG
+337 
-347 QTLLKTLSTNTSY
+347 
-360 AVNLSDLSAFTP
+360 
-372 LVGMPIRGSFETKG
+372 TKG

-401 NLASSNTSYEAVLK
+401 NIASSNTSYEALLK
-415 NLAPDTIKAKV
+415 NLAPDTIKAQV
-426 SNLQLDTL
+426 SNLKLDTL

-449 LNAVVSELDKGISTQ
+449 LNAVVSELDKG
-464 TDIKLSGTTNNAVMK
+464 LSSKADLTLTGTTNNAVMK

-495 NVSLN
+495 GVVL
-500 KGIGEAN
+500 KQGIGEAN
-507 SKLDSDIANLELSKT
+507 SKLDSDIANLNLAKT
-522 QINLKDSSFT
+522 QINLKDSSFVV
-532 IPYIATIPNLKKLK
+532 PYVATIPNLKKLK
-546 FITGME
+546 F
-552 LAGDFNSDIANL
+552 L
-564 ELSKTQINLKDSS
+564 
-577 FTIPYIATIP
+577 
-587 NLKKLKFITG
+587 TG

-616 YADFNTQ
+616 YADFSTQ

-632 LDGNTLLASL
+632 LDNNKLFASL

-667 FNYNTLTEKGTLKA
+667 FNYDTLTEKGTLKA

-690 NEITQLVEKYLK
+690 NEITQLAEKYLK
-702 TDITKEVYEDAGL
+702 TDITKEAYEDAGL

-741 ASIDTQKGKI
+741 ASIDTEKGKI
-751 KADLKFQI
+751 NADIKFQI

-767 ARDNLESPSLSIDA
+767 ARDNLASPSLSIDA

>member
-1 MKKFILWTLG
+1 M
-11 IILALFVLIFCVL
+11 
-24 FTPPGNAL
+24 
-32 LIVESALCKLCL
+32 
-44 KELCMKKFIL
+44 CMKKFVL
-54 WTLGIILALFVLIF
+54 WILGIILALFVLIF

-130 QTLDVALKVDARD
+130 QTLDLALKVDARD

-168 LEHLEV
+168 LEYLEV

-185 DIRITLQDFTPTA
+185 DIRVTLQDFTPTA

-247 TQGLVDS
+247 AQGLVDS
-254 TLIKKDFEIDVP
+254 TLIKKDFDIDVP

-311 SYAVNLSDLSAF
+311 SYAVDLSDLSAF
-323 TPLVGMPIRGSFDN
+323 TPLFSMPIRGSFN
-337 GNIGNIHSSG
+337 
-347 QTLLKTLSTNTSY
+347 
-360 AVNLSDLSAFTP
+360 
-372 LVGMPIRGSFETKG
+372 TKG

-401 NLASSNTSYEAVLK
+401 NIASSNTSYEALLK
-415 NLAPDTIKAKV
+415 NLAPDTIKAQV
-426 SNLQLDTL
+426 SNLKLDTL
-434 LWMIYMPRYADMRLN
+434 LWMMYMPRYADMRLN
-449 LNAVVSELDKGISTQ
+449 LNAVVSELDKGLSSK
-464 TDIKLSGTTNNAVMK
+464 TDLTLTGTTNNAVMK

-495 NVSLN
+495 GVVL
-500 KGIGEAN
+500 KQGIGEAN
-507 SKLDSDIANLELSKT
+507 SKLDSDIANLNLAKT
-522 QINLKDSSFT
+522 QINLKDSSFVV
-532 IPYIATIPNLKKLK
+532 PYV
-546 FITGME
+546 
-552 LAGDFNSDIANL
+552 
-564 ELSKTQINLKDSS
+564 
-577 FTIPYIATIP
+577 ATIP

-616 YADFNTQ
+616 YADFSTQ

-632 LDGNTLLASL
+632 LDNNKLFASL

-657 PVFSSSMNGD
+657 PVFSSNMNGD
-667 FNYNTLTEKGTLKA
+667 FNYDTLTEKGTLKA

-690 NEITQLVEKYLK
+690 NEITQLAEKYLK
-702 TDITKEVYEDAGL
+702 TDITKEAYEDAGL

-741 ASIDTQKGKI
+741 ASIDTEKGKI
-751 KADLKFQI
+751 NADIKFQI

-767 ARDNLESPSLSIDA
+767 ARDNLASPSLSIDA

>member
-1 MKKFILWTLG
+1 MKKFVLW
-11 IILALFVLIFCVL
+11 I
-24 FTPPGNAL
+24 
-32 LIVESALCKLCL
+32 
-44 KELCMKKFIL
+44 
-54 WTLGIILALFVLIF
+54 LGIILALFVLIF

-130 QTLDVALKVDARD
+130 QTLDLALKVDARD

-168 LEHLEV
+168 LEYLEV

-185 DIRITLQDFTPTA
+185 DIRVTLQDFTPTA

-247 TQGLVDS
+247 AQGLVDS

-311 SYAVNLSDLSAF
+311 SYAVDLSDLSAF
-323 TPLVGMPIRGSFDN
+323 TPLVGMPIRGSF
-337 GNIGNIHSSG
+337 S
-347 QTLLKTLSTNTSY
+347 
-360 AVNLSDLSAFTP
+360 
-372 LVGMPIRGSFETKG
+372 TKG

-401 NLASSNTSYEAVLK
+401 NIASSNTSYEAVLK
-415 NLAPDTIKAKV
+415 NLAPDTIKAQV
-426 SNLQLDTL
+426 SNLKLDTL

-449 LNAVVSELDKGISTQ
+449 LNAVVSELDKGISTK
-464 TDIKLSGTTNNAVMK
+464 TDLTLTGTTNNAVMK

-495 NVSLN
+495 GVVL
-500 KGIGEAN
+500 KQGIGEAN
-507 SKLDSDIANLELSKT
+507 SKLDSDIANLNLAKT
-522 QINLKDSSFT
+522 QINLKDSSFVV
-532 IPYIATIPNLKKLK
+532 PYV
-546 FITGME
+546 
-552 LAGDFNSDIANL
+552 
-564 ELSKTQINLKDSS
+564 
-577 FTIPYIATIP
+577 ATIP

-616 YADFNTQ
+616 YADFSTQ

-632 LDGNTLLASL
+632 LDNNKLFASL

-667 FNYNTLTEKGTLKA
+667 FNYDTLTEKGTLKA

-690 NEITQLVEKYLK
+690 NEITQLAEKYLK
-702 TDITKEVYEDAGL
+702 TDITKEAYEDAGL

-741 ASIDTQKGKI
+741 ASIDTEKGKI
-751 KADLKFQI
+751 QADIKFQI

-767 ARDNLESPSLSIDA
+767 ARDNLASPSLSIDA

-788 ASKALSKG
+788 ASKAISKG
-796 AEQAIDKYI
+796 VEKVLDKHI
-805 KDDKIKEGAGKLLN
+805 KDDKIKESAGKLLN

>member
-1 MKKFILWTLG
+1 MKKIVLW
-11 IILALFVLIFCVL
+11 I
-24 FTPPGNAL
+24 
-32 LIVESALCKLCL
+32 
-44 KELCMKKFIL
+44 
-54 WTLGIILALFVLIF
+54 LGIILALFVLIF

-90 YAPIKLDLEKFSLGI
+90 YAPIKLELETFSLGI

-111 IAHNDAII
+111 IAHNDTII

-130 QTLDVALKVDARD
+130 QTLDLALKVDARD

-168 LEHLEV
+168 LKHLEV

-185 DIRITLQDFTPTA
+185 DIRVTLQDFTPTA

-233 DKDMNF
+233 DQNMNF
-239 NGNALLQI
+239 NGNTLLQI
-247 TQGLVDS
+247 AQGLVDS
-254 TLIKKDFEIDVP
+254 TLIKKDFDIDVP

-311 SYAVNLSDLSAF
+311 SYAVDLSDLSAF
-323 TPLVGMPIRGSFDN
+323 TPLVGMPIRGSFN
-337 GNIGNIHSSG
+337 
-347 QTLLKTLSTNTSY
+347 
-360 AVNLSDLSAFTP
+360 
-372 LVGMPIRGSFETKG
+372 TKG

-401 NLASSNTSYEAVLK
+401 NIASSNTSYEALLK
-415 NLAPDTIKAKV
+415 NLAPDTIKAQV
-426 SNLQLDTL
+426 SNLKLDTL

-449 LNAVVSELDKGISTQ
+449 LNAVVSELDKGISTK
-464 TDIKLSGTTNNAVMK
+464 TDLTLTGTTNNAVMK

-495 NVSLN
+495 GVVL
-500 KGIGEAN
+500 KQGIGEAN
-507 SKLDSDIANLELSKT
+507 SKLDSDIANLNLAKT
-522 QINLKDSSFT
+522 QINLKDSSFVV
-532 IPYIATIPNLKKLK
+532 PYVATIPNLKKLK
-546 FITGME
+546 F
-552 LAGDFNSDIANL
+552 L
-564 ELSKTQINLKDSS
+564 
-577 FTIPYIATIP
+577 
-587 NLKKLKFITG
+587 TG

-616 YADFNTQ
+616 YADFSTQ

-632 LDGNTLLASL
+632 LDNNKLFASL

-667 FNYNTLTEKGTLKA
+667 FNYDTLTEKGTLKA

-690 NEITQLVEKYLK
+690 NEITQLAEKYLK
-702 TDITKEVYEDAGL
+702 TDITKEAYEDAGL

-731 SNNTAIYAQG
+731 SSNTAIYAQE
-741 ASIDTQKGKI
+741 ASIDTEKGKI
-751 KADLKFQI
+751 NADIKFQI

-767 ARDNLESPSLSIDA
+767 ARDNLASPSLSIDA

>member
-1 MKKFILWTLG
+1 MKKIVLW
-11 IILALFVLIFCVL
+11 I
-24 FTPPGNAL
+24 
-32 LIVESALCKLCL
+32 
-44 KELCMKKFIL
+44 
-54 WTLGIILALFVLIF
+54 LGIILALFVLIF

-90 YAPIKLDLEKFSLGI
+90 YAPIKLELETFSLGI

-111 IAHNDAII
+111 IAHNDTII

-130 QTLDVALKVDARD
+130 QTLDLALKVDARD

-168 LEHLEV
+168 LKHLEV

-185 DIRITLQDFTPTA
+185 DIRVTLQDFTPTA

-206 QIKEFLAMAGIKPYA
+206 QIKEFLAMTGIKPYA

-239 NGNALLQI
+239 KGNALLQI
-247 TQGLVDS
+247 AQGLVDS

-275 ALFDMDKLNH
+275 AIFDMDKLNH

-298 SGQTLLKTLSTNT
+298 SGQT
-311 SYAVNLSDLSAF
+311 
-323 TPLVGMPIRGSFDN
+323 I
-337 GNIGNIHSSG
+337 
-347 QTLLKTLSTNTSY
+347 LKTLSTNTSY

-401 NLASSNTSYEAVLK
+401 NLANGNTSYEALLK
-415 NLAPDTIKAKV
+415 NLAPDTIKAQI
-426 SNLQLDTL
+426 SNLKLDTL
-434 LWMIYMPRYADMRLN
+434 LWMIYMPRYADMRLH

-464 TDIKLSGTTNNAVMK
+464 TDMKLSGTTNNAVMK

-489 KFNLTS
+489 KFNLAS
-495 NVSLN
+495 NVLLN

-507 SKLDSDIANLELSKT
+507 SKLVSDIANLELSKT

-552 LAGDFNSDIANL
+552 LAGDL
-564 ELSKTQINLKDSS
+564 
-577 FTIPYIATIP
+577 
-587 NLKKLKFITG
+587 
-597 MELAG
+597 
-602 DFKAQGTAKLKDTL
+602 KAQGTAKLKDAL

-741 ASIDTQKGKI
+741 ASIDAQKGKI

-767 ARDNLESPSLSIDA
+767 ARDNLESPNLSIDA

-796 AEQAIDKYI
+796 AEQAVDKYI

>member
-1 MKKFILWTLG
+1 MKKIVLW
-11 IILALFVLIFCVL
+11 I
-24 FTPPGNAL
+24 
-32 LIVESALCKLCL
+32 
-44 KELCMKKFIL
+44 
-54 WTLGIILALFVLIF
+54 LGIILALFVLIF

-90 YAPIKLDLEKFSLGI
+90 YAPIKLELETFSLGI

-111 IAHNDAII
+111 IAHNDTII

-130 QTLDVALKVDARD
+130 QTLDLALKVDARD

-158 FVINTTAKGS
+158 FVINTAAKGS
-168 LEHLEV
+168 LKHLEV

-185 DIRITLQDFTPTA
+185 DIRVTLQDFTPTA

-233 DKDMNF
+233 DQNMNF
-239 NGNALLQI
+239 NGNTLLQI
-247 TQGLVDS
+247 AQGLVDS
-254 TLIKKDFEIDVP
+254 TLIKKDFDIDVP

-311 SYAVNLSDLSAF
+311 SYAVDLSDLSAF
-323 TPLVGMPIRGSFDN
+323 TPLVGMPIRGSFN
-337 GNIGNIHSSG
+337 
-347 QTLLKTLSTNTSY
+347 
-360 AVNLSDLSAFTP
+360 
-372 LVGMPIRGSFETKG
+372 TKG

-401 NLASSNTSYEAVLK
+401 NIASSNTSYEALLK
-415 NLAPDTIKAKV
+415 NLAPDTIKAQV
-426 SNLQLDTL
+426 SNLKLDTL

-449 LNAVVSELDKGISTQ
+449 LNAVVSELDKGISTK
-464 TDIKLSGTTNNAVMK
+464 TDLTLTGTTNNAVIK

-495 NVSLN
+495 GVVL
-500 KGIGEAN
+500 KQGIGEAN
-507 SKLDSDIANLELSKT
+507 SKLDSDIANLNLAKT
-522 QINLKDSSFT
+522 QINLKDSSFVV
-532 IPYIATIPNLKKLK
+532 PYVATIPNLKKLK
-546 FITGME
+546 F
-552 LAGDFNSDIANL
+552 L
-564 ELSKTQINLKDSS
+564 
-577 FTIPYIATIP
+577 
-587 NLKKLKFITG
+587 TG

-616 YADFNTQ
+616 YADFSTQ

-632 LDGNTLLASL
+632 LDNNKLFASL

-657 PVFSSSMNGD
+657 SVFSSSMNGD
-667 FNYNTLTEKGTLKA
+667 FNYDTLTEKGTLKA

-690 NEITQLVEKYLK
+690 NEITQLAEKYLK
-702 TDITKEVYEDAGL
+702 TDITKEAYEDAGL

-731 SNNTAIYAQG
+731 SSNTAIYAQE
-741 ASIDTQKGKI
+741 ASIDTEKGKI
-751 KADLKFQI
+751 NADIKFQI

-767 ARDNLESPSLSIDA
+767 ARDNLASPSLSIDA

>member
-1 MKKFILWTLG
+1 M
-11 IILALFVLIFCVL
+11 
-24 FTPPGNAL
+24 
-32 LIVESALCKLCL
+32 
-44 KELCMKKFIL
+44 CMKKFVL
-54 WTLGIILALFVLIF
+54 WILGIILALFVLIF

-130 QTLDVALKVDARD
+130 QTLDLALKVDARD

-168 LEHLEV
+168 LEYLEV

-185 DIRITLQDFTPTA
+185 DIRVTLQDFTPTA

-247 TQGLVDS
+247 AQGLVDS
-254 TLIKKDFEIDVP
+254 TLIKKDFDIDVP

-311 SYAVNLSDLSAF
+311 SYAVDLSDLSAF
-323 TPLVGMPIRGSFDN
+323 TPLVGMPIRGSFN
-337 GNIGNIHSSG
+337 
-347 QTLLKTLSTNTSY
+347 
-360 AVNLSDLSAFTP
+360 
-372 LVGMPIRGSFETKG
+372 TKG

-401 NLASSNTSYEAVLK
+401 NIASSNTSYEAVLK
-415 NLAPDTIKAKV
+415 NLAPDTIKAQV
-426 SNLQLDTL
+426 SNLKLDTL

-449 LNAVVSELDKGISTQ
+449 LNAVVSELDKGLSSK
-464 TDIKLSGTTNNAVMK
+464 TDLTLTGTTNNAVMK

-495 NVSLN
+495 GVVL
-500 KGIGEAN
+500 KQGIGEAN
-507 SKLDSDIANLELSKT
+507 SKLDSDIANLNLAKT
-522 QINLKDSSFT
+522 QINLKDSSFVV
-532 IPYIATIPNLKKLK
+532 PYVATIPNLKKLK
-546 FITGME
+546 F
-552 LAGDFNSDIANL
+552 L
-564 ELSKTQINLKDSS
+564 
-577 FTIPYIATIP
+577 
-587 NLKKLKFITG
+587 TG

-616 YADFNTQ
+616 YADFSTQ

-632 LDGNTLLASL
+632 LDNNKLFASL

-667 FNYNTLTEKGTLKA
+667 FNYDTLTEKGTLKA

-690 NEITQLVEKYLK
+690 NEITQLAEKYLK
-702 TDITKEVYEDAGL
+702 TDITKEAYEDAGL

-741 ASIDTQKGKI
+741 ASIDTEKGKI
-751 KADLKFQI
+751 NADIKFQI

-767 ARDNLESPSLSIDA
+767 ARDNLASPSLSIDA

>member
-1 MKKFILWTLG
+1 MKKIVLW
-11 IILALFVLIFCVL
+11 I
-24 FTPPGNAL
+24 
-32 LIVESALCKLCL
+32 
-44 KELCMKKFIL
+44 
-54 WTLGIILALFVLIF
+54 LGIILALFVLIF

-90 YAPIKLDLEKFSLGI
+90 YAPIKLELETFSLGI

-111 IAHNDAII
+111 IAHNDTII

-130 QTLDVALKVDARD
+130 QTLDLALKVDARD

-158 FVINTTAKGS
+158 FVINTAAKGS
-168 LEHLEV
+168 LKHLEV

-185 DIRITLQDFTPTA
+185 DIRVTLQDFTPTA

-233 DKDMNF
+233 DQNMNF
-239 NGNALLQI
+239 NGNTLLQI
-247 TQGLVDS
+247 AQGLVDS
-254 TLIKKDFEIDVP
+254 TLIKKDFDIDVP

-311 SYAVNLSDLSAF
+311 SCAVDLSDLSAF
-323 TPLVGMPIRGSFDN
+323 TPLVGMPIRGSFN
-337 GNIGNIHSSG
+337 
-347 QTLLKTLSTNTSY
+347 
-360 AVNLSDLSAFTP
+360 
-372 LVGMPIRGSFETKG
+372 TKG

-401 NLASSNTSYEAVLK
+401 NIASSNTSYEALLK
-415 NLAPDTIKAKV
+415 NLAPDTIKAQV
-426 SNLQLDTL
+426 SNLKLDTL

-449 LNAVVSELDKGISTQ
+449 LNAVVSELDKGISTK
-464 TDIKLSGTTNNAVMK
+464 TDLTLTGTTNNAVMK

-495 NVSLN
+495 GVVL
-500 KGIGEAN
+500 KQGIGEAN
-507 SKLDSDIANLELSKT
+507 SKLDSDIANLNLAKT
-522 QINLKDSSFT
+522 QINLKDSSFV
-532 IPYIATIPNLKKLK
+532 IPYVATIPNLKKLK
-546 FITGME
+546 F
-552 LAGDFNSDIANL
+552 L
-564 ELSKTQINLKDSS
+564 
-577 FTIPYIATIP
+577 
-587 NLKKLKFITG
+587 TG

-616 YADFNTQ
+616 YADFSTQ

-632 LDGNTLLASL
+632 LDNNKLFASL

-667 FNYNTLTEKGTLKA
+667 FNYDTLTEKGTLKA

-690 NEITQLVEKYLK
+690 NEITQLAEKYLK
-702 TDITKEVYEDAGL
+702 TDITKEAYEDAGL

-731 SNNTAIYAQG
+731 SSNTAIYAQE
-741 ASIDTQKGKI
+741 ASIDTEKGKI
-751 KADLKFQI
+751 NADIKFQI

-767 ARDNLESPSLSIDA
+767 ARDNLASPSLSIDA

>member
-1 MKKFILWTLG
+1 M
-11 IILALFVLIFCVL
+11 
-24 FTPPGNAL
+24 
-32 LIVESALCKLCL
+32 
-44 KELCMKKFIL
+44 CMKKFVL
-54 WTLGIILALFVLIF
+54 WILGIILALFVLIF

-168 LEHLEV
+168 LKHLEV

-185 DIRITLQDFTPTA
+185 DIRVTLQDFTPTA

-247 TQGLVDS
+247 AQGLVDS
-254 TLIKKDFEIDVP
+254 TLIKKDFDIDVP

-311 SYAVNLSDLSAF
+311 SYAVDLSDLSAF
-323 TPLVGMPIRGSFDN
+323 TPLFSMPIRGSFN
-337 GNIGNIHSSG
+337 
-347 QTLLKTLSTNTSY
+347 
-360 AVNLSDLSAFTP
+360 
-372 LVGMPIRGSFETKG
+372 TKG

-401 NLASSNTSYEAVLK
+401 NIASSNTSYEAVLK
-415 NLAPDTIKAKV
+415 NLALDTIKAQV
-426 SNLQLDTL
+426 SNLKLDTL
-434 LWMIYMPRYADMRLN
+434 LWMIYMPKYADMRLN
-449 LNAVVSELDKGISTQ
+449 LNAVVSELDKGISTK
-464 TDIKLSGTTNNAVMK
+464 TDLTLTGTTNNAVMK

-495 NVSLN
+495 GVVL
-500 KGIGEAN
+500 KQGIGEAN
-507 SKLDSDIANLELSKT
+507 SKLDSDIANLNLAKT
-522 QINLKDSSFT
+522 QINLKDSSFVV
-532 IPYIATIPNLKKLK
+532 PYIATIPNLKKLK
-546 FITGME
+546 F
-552 LAGDFNSDIANL
+552 L
-564 ELSKTQINLKDSS
+564 
-577 FTIPYIATIP
+577 
-587 NLKKLKFITG
+587 TG

-616 YADFNTQ
+616 YADFSTQ

-632 LDGNTLLASL
+632 LDNNKLFASL

-657 PVFSSSMNGD
+657 PVFSSNMNGD
-667 FNYNTLTEKGTLKA
+667 FNYDTLTEKGTLKA

-690 NEITQLVEKYLK
+690 NEITQLAEKYLK
-702 TDITKEVYEDAGL
+702 MDITKEAYEDAGL

-741 ASIDTQKGKI
+741 ASIDTEKGKI
-751 KADLKFQI
+751 NADIKFQI

-767 ARDNLESPSLSIDA
+767 ARDNLASPSLSIDTT
-781 SDLIKAE
+781 DLIKAE
-788 ASKALSKG
+788 ANKAISKGVEKAL
-796 AEQAIDKYI
+796 DKHI
-805 KDDKIKEGAGKLLN
+805 KDDKIKESAGKLLN
-819 NLFK
+819 NFFK